1 MHESNRSFVI
11 FGVGLDIR
19 LWPGTCTCSD
29 TRGSALGFGSHRYNY
44 CLSSSVEFKIA
55 TDEFIVGAFILKEN
69 YLTER
74 LTSRLEAN

>member
-19 LWPGTCTCSD
+19 LWPGTRTGTD
-29 TRGSALGFGSHRYNY
+29 PRGSALGLGSDRYY
-44 CLSSSVEFKIA
+44 DCLSSSVEFKITA
-55 TDEFIVGAFILKEN
+55 DEFIIGTFVLKKY

-74 LTSRLEAN
+74 LAARLETY